1 MPETRD
7 WQEDWQLMLD
17 VFKGNSTR
25 EVIARH
31 WLQQHQKKSELY
43 NELKEQ
49 YTTEKKRADEATER
63 ERRLL
68 ELLDRI
74 LDKTDGYSA
83 YSNEA
88 YIHSWIREVQRTLY
102 GDDSHEGN
110 R

>member
-1 MPETRD
+1 MTMPIHTMHGIIGDDTERLSY
-7 WQEDWQLMLD
+7 WKQEY
-17 VFKGNSTR
+17 
-25 EVIARH
+25 
-31 WLQQHQKKSELY
+31 QKKSELY
-43 NELKEQ
+43 DELKEQ

-88 YIHSWIREVQRTLY
+88 YIHSWIREMQRSLY
-102 GDDSHEGN
+102 GADSA
-110 R
+110 